1 MPALF
6 REAHVILPN
15 EVEDIFH
22 EKIAQTYDS
31 RGNVVG
37 ITDTYNSGVSDS
49 YSGEYTTTY
58 EYDDVNRL
66 IKEINGACG
75 FTREYAYTNEG
86 NLASV
91 TENGEKEEYEYSAGR
106 LTHVKKNGI
115 NIENYTYDNF
125 GNPTHF
131 KSGTQ
136 NMWWERGTFL
146 KQYGNITY
154 TYDARGRLHGK
165 SVNLEGGEEDRTH
178 RLYYDGD
185 KLIAMEIGN
194 KILRFFYDPEGVAG
208 FKIGIGERY
217 TYTKDCQGNV
227 IGLVDEEQQTVRYVY
242 DAWGNS
248 IALDKDGEEITAW
261 DDPAM
266 LNPIRWKSQYYD
278 TDSKLYWIGQRWY
291 DPERGR
297 YISAASPEMLLQNAS
312 VIFAL
317 NLYAFVTSNPVAV
330 LLACGSIY
338 PSLDF
343 YYNGEYK
350 TWWEQYGNWILFG
363 IGVVAVIAT
372 CIICAPC
379 GVAFVGATL
388 AKIALGTAVNT
399 VIGLAI
405 GGTIA
410 GIQAALTGHGFWD
423 AFGDYVTEN
432 FVDELV
438 MNFAF
443 TSVAAAVGNL
453 LGPKHCFA
461 AGTLV
466 ATRAGLKP
474 IEDIEVGDEVLAYDE
489 VTGEQA
495 YKPVVQ
501 LFRNETKEWYHVR
514 VNDEEIICTGGH
526 PFYVLNAEA
535 SRKSVLYEGTKTDKK
550 GKWITAKEL
559 KVSDQVLL
567 SDGSCA
573 IIEEIQVERLSAP
586 ETTYNFEVAN
596 YHTYYVSDSKV
607 LVHNRCKS
615 PYDYLDEALEKNGYT
630 RKDIPDL
637 VKNSPNGQWKYTWK
651 DGGTIYEVRIHA
663 GNPQFTNS
671 KYIFRVA
678 RQTYGR
684 GWQYLGLDNRWYK
697 ASALKQFH
705 KGGIP
710 NPNFDE
716 FGSIMTH
723 LSI

>member
-1 MPALF
+1 M
-6 REAHVILPN
+6 
-15 EVEDIFH
+15 
-22 EKIAQTYDS
+22 
-31 RGNVVG
+31 
-37 ITDTYNSGVSDS
+37 
-49 YSGEYTTTY
+49 
-58 EYDDVNRL
+58 
-66 IKEINGACG
+66 
-75 FTREYAYTNEG
+75 
-86 NLASV
+86 
-91 TENGEKEEYEYSAGR
+91 
-106 LTHVKKNGI
+106 KKNGI

-146 KQYGNITY
+146 KQYGDITY
-154 TYDARGRLHGK
+154 TYDAQGK
-165 SVNLEGGEEDRTH
+165 LCRKNTPEREEEN
-178 RLYYDGD
+178 YYDGE
-185 KLIAMEIGN
+185 KLIARQVGN
-194 KILRFFYDPEGVAG
+194 KQLRFFYDLDGVAG
-208 FKIGIGERY
+208 FKIGEWDRY
-217 TYTKDCQGNV
+217 TYIKDAQGNV
-227 IGLVDEEQQTVRYVY
+227 LGLMKGPKMVARYVY

-248 IALDKDGEEITAW
+248 IAVNADGEEITAW

-443 TSVAAAVGNL
+443 TSVAAAVGSL

-489 VTGEQA
+489 ETGEQA

-514 VNDEEIICTGGH
+514 INDEEIICTGGH
-526 PFYVLNAEA
+526 PFYILNAEA
-535 SRKSVLYEGTKTDKK
+535 SRKSVLYEGTKTDTK

-573 IIEEIQVERLSAP
+573 IIETVEVETLTVP
-586 ETTYNFEVAN
+586 ETTYNFEVADF
-596 YHTYYVSDSKV
+596 HTYYVSDSKV
-607 LVHNRCKS
+607 LVHNMCAKS
-615 PYDYLDEALEKNGYT
+615 NRVESKIDDKISKQMDRRGWSKDMIDDVVNDPYTTRSALNKANNNPATAFYNKAGDYVVRDNITEKIIQISKYGD
-630 RKDIPDL
+630 RGWIPDSTII
-637 VKNSPNGQWKYTWK
+637 NPYRP
-651 DGGTIYEVRIHA
+651 GG
-663 GNPQFTNS
+663 
-671 KYIFRVA
+671 
-678 RQTYGR
+678 
-684 GWQYLGLDNRWYK
+684 
-697 ASALKQFH
+697 
-705 KGGIP
+705 
-710 NPNFDE
+710 
-716 FGSIMTH
+716 
-723 LSI
+723 